1 MIRPQASKPGS
12 GSRFRASFRRQKP
25 SFLENFRT
33 TLSGPQHL
41 PIAKNEEAK
50 RHDRGTLSQNEAFV
64 ACAGF
69 TSQQCLYPVE
79 IREISKEQLAGL
91 ELCRG
96 PSTKKRHNW
105 NDLEIVANCK
115 DTPIR
120 RCGGN
125 QRGNWRDERRP
136 CDAMTGP
143 TRAGDKST
151 TPRYGVTLL
160 RWETGFA
167 GEHGL
172 VEKDLS
178 RGEAHNYSME
188 ARSDPFESAKS
199 HFFDTSSWGEFCD
212 VTLTLKQAWQPDRGG
227 WAKIDDYRCRQAF
240 RHFMNLLNR
249 AVYGSA
255 FRRHGKRLRVLPV
268 LEKGEVRA
276 RALRPWECC
285 ASGRWHIHCA
295 IELPLH
301 FDAITLENMIRECWA
316 KVEWGHGRILVRDG
330 ANAGWIDYMSKD
342 RQKSEFDGFLD
353 CIIIESLHNPIADA

>member
-1 MIRPQASKPGS
+1 MGNRIRWRVWIG
-12 GSRFRASFRRQKP
+12 
-25 SFLENFRT
+25 
-33 TLSGPQHL
+33 
-41 PIAKNEEAK
+41 
-50 RHDRGTLSQNEAFV
+50 
-64 ACAGF
+64 
-69 TSQQCLYPVE
+69 
-79 IREISKEQLAGL
+79 REG
-91 ELCRG
+91 
-96 PSTKKRHNW
+96 
-105 NDLEIVANCK
+105 
-115 DTPIR
+115 
-120 RCGGN
+120 
-125 QRGNWRDERRP
+125 
-136 CDAMTGP
+136 
-143 TRAGDKST
+143 
-151 TPRYGVTLL
+151 
-160 RWETGFA
+160 
-167 GEHGL
+167 
-172 VEKDLS
+172 DLS

-188 ARSDPFESAKS
+188 VRSDPFESAKS

-227 WAKIDDYRCRQAF
+227 WVKIDDYRCRQAF

-276 RALRPWECC
+276 GALRPWECG

-295 IELPLH
+295 IELPSH

-330 ANAGWIDYMSKD
+330 ANAGWIDYMLKD